1 MYLFEIHVVWA
12 SSAQDRKPMTVE
24 MTACQ
29 SIFPFLLTIEALEA
43 FTRPSK
49 LKRPTK
55 QLPPWLMMKKSLPLS
70 STTVSLSSV
79 VLGAWRSSDR
89 GPMRRREPAVTVTR
103 FAFGLFQP
111 SVTLLHWVIHTTCVW
126 YDTSMG
132 MVLEVCRHL
141 CLPLRPRPSELVPT
155 SSSEHLSRRQMTLVV
170 HIYAAEPLVS
180 HGLSLAHDRFWYVQ
194 GRFCRR

>member
-103 FAFGLFQP
+103 FAFGLSQP
-111 SVTLLHWVIHTTCVW
+111 SVTLLTGSSTRLVCGMIPPWGWFWKCADTCVCHCGL
-126 YDTSMG
+126 DRRS
-132 MVLEVCRHL
+132 LF
-141 CLPLRPRPSELVPT
+141 RPRRPNT
-155 SSSEHLSRRQMTLVV
+155 C
-170 HIYAAEPLVS
+170 
-180 HGLSLAHDRFWYVQ
+180 HG
-194 GRFCRR
+194 GK